1 MIECIKYVSS
11 NAINRLIIHNLDC
24 QMEGMMFQICATHS
38 VPISKFQEK
47 WLFQCDCFVKLQSIL
62 WGGGWCF
69 KSQI

>member
-1 MIECIKYVSS
+1 MMIECIKYVSS

-47 WLFQCDCFVKLQSIL
+47 
-62 WGGGWCF
+62 
-69 KSQI
+69 